1 MPTPSTDTWLFRHRL
16 ELGLALRMT
25 AAGLISAIVGDF
37 IGLAQVY
44 WAVLT
49 AVIVTQ
55 TSLGGSLKA
64 VLDRFVGT
72 LGGAAWG
79 VAVAALVP
87 HGGTT
92 RTIAALAIALVPL
105 SVLVALRP
113 GYRVA
118 PVTAV
123 IVLLGRVAQGGALAA
138 AFDRVTEIGFG
149 SVVALAVAIAV
160 PPARAH
166 RLLLSAARDALEA
179 MAEQIVAVLA
189 GVAVPL
195 DPDLVRSGHDRVRAA
210 IEKVQTIAG
219 EVAQERRSYLTGAPD
234 AEPIERALRR
244 LGHDLVILSR
254 CVPEP
259 LPDLVVTRLA
269 APAETLGEAA
279 GEYIGGLGLALV
291 GLAGEPSSAALDRA
305 AAAYNDTIAGLR
317 GDGVTRALSGADVE
331 RVFGLGF
338 ALEQTCRNL
347 ADLAARVR
355 EFRHH
360 PGIGG

>member
-1 MPTPSTDTWLFRHRL
+1 
-16 ELGLALRMT
+16 
-25 AAGLISAIVGDF
+25 
-37 IGLAQVY
+37 
-44 WAVLT
+44 
-49 AVIVTQ
+49 VIVTQ

-79 VAVAALVP
+79 VAVAAMVP
-87 HGGTT
+87 HGGTAQ
-92 RTIAALAIALVPL
+92 TIAALAIALVPL

-123 IVLLGRVAQGGALAA
+123 IVLLGRVSQGGALAA
-138 AFDRVTEIGFG
+138 AFDRVIEIGFG

-166 RLLLSAARDALEA
+166 RLLLTAGRDALTA
-179 MAEQIVAVLA
+179 MAEQIVAVLG
-189 GVAVPL
+189 GVTIPL
-195 DPDLVRSGHDRVRAA
+195 DAHLARDGHDRIRLA

-259 LPDLVVTRLA
+259 LPEPVAARLA
-269 APAETLGEAA
+269 APAEALREAA
-279 GEYIGGLGLALV
+279 AEYIDGLGLALV
-291 GLAGEPSSAALDRA
+291 GLAGEPSSAALDGAVA
-305 AAAYNDTIAGLR
+305 AFNGAMAGLR
-317 GDGVTRALSGADVE
+317 SDGVTRALSGADVE

-347 ADLAARVR
+347 SELAARVR